1 MENKKNS
8 VSAEALSDEAV
19 ENITGGASGYGTF
32 YTVKGSVM
40 GKICPECDYDCWS
53 YEKTYIAG
61 VFRRTTYQTYHCAVC
76 DCLGKYTYYTHDCG
90 PVGSFINFPETTIRF
105 KN

>member
-32 YTVKGSVM
+32 YTVKGSVV
-40 GKICPECDYDCWS
+40 GNICPKCHYDCWTFERS
-53 YEKTYIAG
+53 CRVG
-61 VFRRTTYQTYHCAVC
+61 GLDLSTYQTYHCAVC
-76 DCLGKYTYYTHDCG
+76 DCLGKYSYYAHDCG
-90 PVGSFINFPETTIRF
+90 RSLWVNFPETTITF
-105 KN
+105 KA